1 MDKMTRYI
9 WCPGCYQKLIED
21 KGMKK
26 DETRVVYRGKAFD
39 SFLCDYCN
47 KFINEGDICYAVSFV
62 EKPGD
67 HVPWEVGYLTDM
79 ERIEYVS
86 NNKVKKNRGR
96 P

>member
-9 WCPGCYQKLIED
+9 WCPHCYRKLIKL
-21 KGMKK
+21 KGLEIKGIP
-26 DETRVVYRGKAFD
+26 VIYRGKAYD

-47 KFINEGDICYAVSFV
+47 KFINEGDICYAVSYV

-67 HVPWEVGYLTDM
+67 HVPWEEGYLTDM

-86 NNKVKKNRGR
+86 TDEVKENNRR
-96 P
+96 A